1 MEHTVFILRRDTQGK
16 RSHALIMAAEI
27 LLAVLFLWT
36 AGAGAA
42 FPAEPG
48 RSPAQVSNV
57 RFAVSGLRVTVRYDL
72 HGVPNAEY
80 YVSLLL
86 LKKGD
91 PSFSYSPK
99 VLTGD
104 VGMGSYAGR
113 DRSMV
118 WNMSN
123 EFPQGLQGDDFYF
136 VVKAK
141 EVEPAHST
149 SILAWIG
156 AGAAVVVA
164 AVTYVIVTGHGGPTS
179 PASYPTPPGRP

>member
-1 MEHTVFILRRDTQGK
+1 MKHNVFILRRETQGL
-16 RSHALIMAAEI
+16 RRHTLIMAVEA

-36 AGAGAA
+36 AGARAA

-48 RSPAQVSNV
+48 RFPAQVTNV
-57 RFAVSGLRVTVRYDL
+57 SFAVSGLHVTVRYDL
-72 HGVPNAEY
+72 QGVRNAKY

-86 LKKGD
+86 RKRGD

-113 DRSMV
+113 DRSIV

-123 EFPQGLQGDDFYF
+123 EFPRGLQGDDFYF
-136 VVKAK
+136 VVNAK
-141 EVEPAHST
+141 EMEPAHST
-149 SILAWIG
+149 GFLAWIG

-179 PASYPTPPGRP
+179 PASYPNPPGRP